1 MVIVIESRKFLALYE
16 DNPETQSQLIA
27 SVPRLNAFRRIQLA
41 LGVWGVILIGGGWLH
56 NNYSAP
62 KAWGLPILLV
72 IWLGLTLVGTVAL
85 YWLQPTVLRS
95 GLLFVWAGLAL
106 LGLFLTWLIVY
117 PFNNVG
123 REFVSAL
130 WHALFALGYIISA
143 YYMDR
148 RLWWLA
154 GWEVLV
160 GLFILVGVGF
170 GVLSDDS
177 QIYKNLGLT
186 FGLSSGLPLLIAALP
201 VWKRH

>member
-1 MVIVIESRKFLALYE
+1 MALYE
-16 DNPETQSQLIA
+16 DNTETQSRIVP
-27 SVPRLNAFRRIQLA
+27 VPRLNTFRRIQLA
-41 LGVWGVILIGGGWLH
+41 LGVWGGLLIGGGWLH
-56 NNYSAP
+56 NSYAGA
-62 KAWGLPILLV
+62 KAWGLPALLL
-72 IWLGLTLVGTVAL
+72 IWLGLTLVGLVTL
-85 YWLQPTVLRS
+85 YWLQPAVLRS
-95 GLLFVWAGLAL
+95 GLLFVWAVLPL

-117 PFNNVG
+117 PLNNQG
-123 REFVSAL
+123 REFVSTL
-130 WHALFALGYIISA
+130 WAALFALGYGISG

-160 GLFILVGVGF
+160 GVFMLTGVGF

-186 FGLSSGLPLLIAALP
+186 FGLSSGLPLLLAALP